1 MIWVFEVN
9 ADGSLSHG
17 RIFASG
23 IRSELEPGVPD
34 GMKCDAQGNIWV
46 TAPGGVWV
54 YAPSGSL
61 LGKVRVPELVS
72 NLDLGRGRL
81 PHAVH
86 DRDALGLHGAHQG
99 RAAPRALY
107 AQPRRRHAASAQR
120 ARSGRARTE
129 SCASIRRAAP

>member
-23 IRSELEPGVPD
+23 LRSELEPGVPD
-34 GMKCDAQGNIWV
+34 GMKCDAQGNIWC

-54 YAPSGSL
+54 YSPSGSL

-72 NLDLGRGRL
+72 NLTWGGDDWHTLFMTATHSVYTVRTKVGPRPEPYMRSK
-81 PHAVH
+81 
-86 DRDALGLHGAHQG
+86 GAEHQP
-99 RAAPRALY
+99 A
-107 AQPRRRHAASAQR
+107 RRCQ
-120 ARSGRARTE
+120 
-129 SCASIRRAAP
+129 RRA